1 MDPTPLRPGMHG
13 PVVRELQDRLTQ
25 AGFTTE
31 ADGTYAGATE
41 RAVRT
46 FQDARGLLVDGICGP
61 ETWGA
66 LVESSYRLG
75 DRLLYLRRPM
85 LRGDDVAELQ
95 RQLNGLGFD
104 AGREDGILG
113 PETEAALRQFQR
125 DAGLVT
131 DATCGPETVA
141 TLLRLGSLVRRL
153 GRARARTRG
162 VAPRPPPARGPRLL
176 RGRRPRPRGARGRG
190 RAPAARARRGGRARH
205 LRIGG
210 RASSRPKPT
219 SSAPTCSSRSEPARH
234 RVPAARTSRTSSS
247 GPRAGFAVATQLTA
261 VLASVLPDVEPPVG
275 RTYQMLRETRMAAV
289 VCELYSRDDPAG
301 ATRLT
306 TLVPRLADAIV
317 EGVRRGVETPLDVT
331 P

>member
-1 MDPTPLRPGMHG
+1 MDPTLLRSGMHG
-13 PVVRELQDRLTQ
+13 PVVRELQERLTS
-25 AGFTTE
+25 AGFTTVP
-31 ADGTYAGATE
+31 DGAFGATTE
-41 RAVRT
+41 HAVRA

-95 RQLNGLGFD
+95 RRLNGLGFD

-113 PETEAALRQFQR
+113 PETEAALRLFQR

-141 TLLRLGSLVRRL
+141 ALVRLGSLAEGSVARVRERETLRRDLRRL
-153 GRARARTRG
+153 D
-162 VAPRPPPARGPRLL
+162 ARGCFVVADPGLAVLGAEVARRLREHGAVVAL
-176 RGRRPRPRGARGRG
+176 DASGSEPSVVAADANQFRADLFLALGTGAVPGARC
-190 RAPAARARRGGRARH
+190 AYFATDH
-205 LRIGG
+205 F
-210 RASSRPKPT
+210 
-219 SSAPTCSSRSEPARH
+219 RSE
-234 RVPAARTSRTSSS
+234 
-247 GPRAGFAVATQLTA
+247 GGFAIATQLSA
-261 VLASVLPDVEPPVG
+261 VLATVLPDLGPPVG
-275 RTYQMLRETRMAAV
+275 RTYQVLRETRMAAV

-301 ATRLT
+301 ATALT
-306 TLVPRLADAIV
+306 SLVPRLADAMV
-317 EGVRRGVETPLDVT
+317 EGIRRGVEAPLDVT